1 MKNIFLKNILAPLY
15 PLLVLEDIFSHNTR
29 LLLKKLFG
37 GIALLAFIASLFV
50 DTGSSQIKGV
60 FAFTFFLW
68 LWTFCIDA
76 YFYSLYEYSQDEMPN
91 IPFEVARMLY
101 YCDTSDL
108 TQGFLISSLGDEV
121 FKRLEFSEE
130 EIKEFV
136 RSRTLVE
143 KSLTDLFPKQ
153 MNFSV
158 YVKTLYDADLALQEL
173 LLKKNISFKDFE
185 GAFLWVLKKHEDRIQ
200 EERFWSKEKLS
211 RIEGIGKNWSYGE
224 TFTLERYGRDITQV
238 QSSHFEAYQTMHKT
252 TVACLES
259 VLAKSQG
266 GNALIVSDDEA
277 SRMDVVTML
286 ARKIGQGK
294 ALSSISK
301 KRVFVLETNLL
312 IESATDKIS
321 FERNL
326 EDLLIESMKALNV
339 IVVIPYF
346 SSFLESAK
354 AIGSDALSIMR
365 PFFLAPTLS
374 IIALDSKEMLTSHI
388 SHNASIM
395 ENFEVIQTEISD
407 ANGIL
412 SLLQTEAEK
421 IEDNSRFFFTFLA
434 LETIRD
440 GVRRYFDAY
449 SAADKAK
456 DIIIESVPFSASL
469 GSYMITRETVLKL
482 IEAKT
487 GVPTE
492 VPKGEE
498 KSLLLNLEEVLH
510 KRVIGQDEAVKI
522 VSNALRRS
530 RSGVR
535 NPDRP
540 IGSFLFLGPT
550 GVGKTETTK
559 ALADTF
565 FGSENNISRFDMSEY
580 NGSDALSKLIGY
592 FGSEEQGILVRK
604 IKERPYG
611 VVLLDEFEKTNKDVL
626 NLFLQVLDEGQFSDS
641 AGRSINAKN
650 NIFIATSNAGSEM
663 LFELALKGE
672 DINTKKDEI
681 IESIISTGIFK
692 PELLNRFDAII
703 LFHPLTEIHLKN
715 IAKILV
721 EKMVKRMRE
730 KSIIVEQ
737 SSDLIEYLVSKGT
750 DPKFGAR
757 PMNRAIQNEIEQV
770 IAERI
775 ISGDIV
781 SGSRVSFFL
790 KDKQTLDIKI
800 V

>member
-1 MKNIFLKNILAPLY
+1 MNNPFLKKTLSSIY
-15 PLLVLEDIFSHNTR
+15 PLLVLEDLVSHNTR
-29 LLLKKLFG
+29 MVLKKLFG
-37 GIALLAFIASLFV
+37 SIALLTFIASLFV
-50 DTGSSQIKGV
+50 DTGVAQIKGV
-60 FAFTFFLW
+60 FAFSFFFWLW
-68 LWTFCIDA
+68 LFCIDA
-76 YFYSLYEYSQDEMPN
+76 YFYSLYEYSQDEVPN

-101 YCDTSDL
+101 YSEGGDL

-121 FKRLEFSEE
+121 FKRLEFTED
-130 EIKEFV
+130 EIKEFIQ
-136 RSRTLVE
+136 SRTLIT
-143 KSLTDLFPKQ
+143 KSLGSLFPKEI
-153 MNFSV
+153 NFLL
-158 YVKTLYDADLALQEL
+158 YVKTLYESDNGLQEL
-173 LLKKNISFKDFE
+173 LLKKNVSFNDFE
-185 GAFLWVLKKHEDRIQ
+185 GAFLWVLKKNEDEIQ

-224 TFTLERYGRDITQV
+224 TFTLERYGRDITHI
-238 QSSHFEAYQTMHKT
+238 QSSHFEAYQSMHKA
-252 TVACLES
+252 TVSRLES
-259 VLAKSQG
+259 VLAKSKG
-266 GNALIVSDDEA
+266 GNALVVSDDEA

-294 ALSSISK
+294 VLSPLSK
-301 KRVFVLETNLL
+301 KRVFVIETNLL
-312 IESATDKIS
+312 VESATDKIS

-326 EDLLIESMKALNV
+326 EDLLVEAMKALNV

-354 AIGSDALSIMR
+354 AIGSDALSIIR
-365 PFFLAPTLS
+365 PFFLAPTLQ
-374 IIALDSKEMLTSHI
+374 IIALDSKEMFTSHI

-407 ANGIL
+407 ARGIL
-412 SLLQTEAEK
+412 SLLETEAEK
-421 IEDNSRFFFTFLA
+421 IENESRFFFTFLA

-449 SAADKAK
+449 GVADKAK
-456 DIIIESVPFSASL
+456 DIITESVPFSASL
-469 GSYMITRETVLKL
+469 GSYVITRETILKL
-482 IEAKT
+482 IGSKT
-487 GVPTE
+487 GMPTE
-492 VPKGEE
+492 APKGEE
-498 KSLLLNLEEVLH
+498 KALLLHLEDTLH
-510 KRVIGQDEAVKI
+510 KRVVGQDEAVKVI
-522 VSNALRRS
+522 SNALRRS

-559 ALADTF
+559 ALADIF
-565 FGSENNISRFDMSEY
+565 FGSEENISRFDMSEY
-580 NGSDALSKLIGY
+580 NGADALSKLIGY
-592 FGSEEQGILVRK
+592 FGSEEQGVLVRK

-663 LFELALKGE
+663 LFEYALKGE
-672 DINTKKDEI
+672 DINTKKDEVV
-681 IESIISTGIFK
+681 ESIINAGIFK

-703 LFHPLTEIHLKN
+703 LFHPLTETHLKD
-715 IAKILV
+715 IAKLLV
-721 EKMVKRMRE
+721 ERLAKRMRE
-730 KSIIVEQ
+730 KSVILEQ
-737 SSDLIEYLVSKGT
+737 SEDLVNYLVSQGT

-757 PMNRAIQNEIEQV
+757 PMNRAIQNEVEQI
-770 IAERI
+770 IAERMI
-775 ISGDIV
+775 AGDIS
-781 SGSRVSFFL
+781 SGSRVTFFL
-790 KDKQTLDIKI
+790 KDNKTLDIKI